1 MEANSLITE
10 DDVKGRYAVFMDM
23 ELLYTALPR
32 REGLRATTPTTC
44 KEAATQGYFHDE
56 FDLVGSDALSHV
68 LSRQWRA
75 YFGDPLGRGS
85 PVWSR
90 FAQLA
95 RAPRP
100 TATATPQR
108 TPSAT
113 GVYGNETDFVDSENA
128 AQDGYGNH
136 LPDLRPHRYP
146 VAAPQEAPAPH
157 RKTSPPG
164 FLAGLVNRMLK
175 YDSSLRFARE
185 SDSMPPA
192 VDGPKAISYLR
203 ISSPPDI
210 GDKLPTSVFF
220 AFCKFYAEVENHLS
234 NLGVGYRDKRG
245 PTTAEAL
252 SILAQIW
259 TTKGAE
265 HAVVVSLINHAIHQQ
280 GDLTEVW
287 RSVFRHLAQSVHLAD
302 FPDKLKRAL
311 QSAVIQRS
319 EGNLNSFVTSLV
331 YITRATTV
339 LTREAEQGNL
349 PTEGDFRQCILR
361 WISQFRPGL
370 RDSLVFRVD
379 EFASLTSTDLIE
391 QLERVQDAQLAFPE
405 LDPAVTHAATAT
417 AVARPAAPR
426 ARLVAHMT
434 DNVSTDEVKDDGHSA
449 LLALPEGEASDNA
462 NGGQVAT
469 RTQRREDGPSRPPRQ
484 LTGAQRRDAR
494 ACAEELHTS
503 RLAYLADLHVFD
515 DDTEADSCGDQLFA
529 LGEERLAVLD
539 KGVTADGRLL
549 DHAVHRTQLSRGP
562 QGQRRPGNDVCY
574 ACGKRGHWARECRA
588 GKRTAQDATRPPATL
603 AALSA
608 LQRQL
613 LPMQGP
619 LALDEGL

>member
-1 MEANSLITE
+1 MLILHNQQGDEFFVLRNEGVTELIRADCYARRDIRRALATELASYIQGPHCAGQFLNTVVASMEANSLITE

-56 FDLVGSDALSHV
+56 
-68 LSRQWRA
+68 
-75 YFGDPLGRGS
+75 Y
-85 PVWSR
+85 
-90 FAQLA
+90 
-95 RAPRP
+95 
-100 TATATPQR
+100 
-108 TPSAT
+108 
-113 GVYGNETDFVDSENA
+113 
-128 AQDGYGNH
+128 
-136 LPDLRPHRYP
+136 
-146 VAAPQEAPAPH
+146 
-157 RKTSPPG
+157 
-164 FLAGLVNRMLK
+164 
-175 YDSSLRFARE
+175 
-185 SDSMPPA
+185 
-192 VDGPKAISYLR
+192 
-203 ISSPPDI
+203 
-210 GDKLPTSVFF
+210 
-220 AFCKFYAEVENHLS
+220 
-234 NLGVGYRDKRG
+234 
-245 PTTAEAL
+245 
-252 SILAQIW
+252 
-259 TTKGAE
+259 
-265 HAVVVSLINHAIHQQ
+265 
-280 GDLTEVW
+280 
-287 RSVFRHLAQSVHLAD
+287 
-302 FPDKLKRAL
+302 
-311 QSAVIQRS
+311 
-319 EGNLNSFVTSLV
+319 
-331 YITRATTV
+331 
-339 LTREAEQGNL
+339 
-349 PTEGDFRQCILR
+349 
-361 WISQFRPGL
+361 
-370 RDSLVFRVD
+370 SLVFRVD

-469 RTQRREDGPSRPPRQ
+469 RTQRREDGPSRPQGQ
-484 LTGAQRRDAR
+484 LTGAQRREAR

-503 RLAYLADLHVFD
+503 RLAYLADLHVLD